1 MPVEELERQYAALQG
16 ANLKLDLTRGKPA
29 AAQLD
34 LSDELDGILN
44 GDFTAEDGTDVRNYG
59 NLRGIPEA
67 RQLGAELLDVAP
79 EDVMAGGNASLT
91 LMFYVLDA
99 AMHYGILHRPW
110 RDAGPAKAICP
121 VPGYDRHF
129 TLTDSFGI
137 APVTVPIGVEGPD
150 MDAVER
156 LVQDDPTVRCIW
168 CVPKHSNP
176 TGCTYSPE
184 VVERIAH
191 LPKLAAPGFLVLWD
205 NAYAV
210 HDFES
215 PPVELTPILPLAR
228 AVGTADA
235 IAMFASTSKITHAG
249 SGVAFLGGGAGLL
262 DALERRFSAFMI
274 GPDKVNQLRHARLLS
289 GRLAEHMHCHAES
302 VRPKFEAVQEGL
314 EQGLGG
320 TGLATWTRPRG
331 GYFVSLNTEPG
342 LAKEVVALAADA
354 GVVLTP
360 AGATF
365 PGGKDPEDRNIRIA
379 PTFATLDEVVAAID
393 VLALCIRLASARK
406 STEAA

>member
-1 MPVEELERQYAALQG
+1 M
-16 ANLKLDLTRGKPA
+16 
-29 AAQLD
+29 
-34 LSDELDGILN
+34 
-44 GDFTAEDGTDVRNYG
+44 RNYG

-67 RQLGAELLDVAP
+67 RELGARLLDVAP
-79 EDVMAGGNASLT
+79 EDVIAGGNASLT

-99 AMHYGILHRPW
+99 AMHYGLLHPAW
-110 RDAGPAKAICP
+110 RDAGGAKAICP

-129 TLTDSFGI
+129 TLTDSFGME
-137 APVTVPIGVEGPD
+137 PVTVPMGEDGPD

-156 LVQDDPTVRCIW
+156 LVQDDPAIRCIW

-176 TGCTYSPE
+176 TGATYSPE
-184 VVERIAH
+184 VVERIAR
-191 LPKLAAPGFLVLWD
+191 LPNLAAPGFLVLWD

-228 AVGTADA
+228 TANAADA

-249 SGVAFLGGGAGLL
+249 SGVAFIGGGAGLL
-262 DALERRFSAFMI
+262 EALERRFSAFMI
-274 GPDKVNQLRHARLLS
+274 GPDKVNQLRHARLLKD
-289 GRLAEHMHCHAES
+289 RLDDHMQAHAES
-302 VRPKFEAVQEGL
+302 VRPKFEAVQRGL

-331 GYFVSLNTEPG
+331 GYFVSLDTQPG

-365 PGGKDPEDRNIRIA
+365 PGGQDPDDRNIRIA
-379 PTFATLDEVVAAID
+379 PTFATLREVEAAID
-393 VLALCIRLASARK
+393 VLTLCIRLASARRE
-406 STEAA
+406 TA

>member
-1 MPVEELERQYAALQG
+1 MALEELERQYAALRS

-29 AAQLD
+29 AEQLD
-34 LSDELDGILN
+34 LSDELDGILGGN
-44 GDFTAEDGTDVRNYG
+44 FLTEDGTDTRNYG

-67 RQLGAELLDVAP
+67 RELGARLLDVAP
-79 EDVMAGGNASLT
+79 DDVIAGGNASLT

-99 AMHYGILHRPW
+99 AMHYGILHPAW
-110 RDAGPAKAICP
+110 REAGPAKAICP

-137 APVTVPIGVEGPD
+137 APVTVPMHDDGPD

-156 LVQDDPTVRCIW
+156 HVQDDPAVRCIW

-184 VVERIAH
+184 VVERIAR
-191 LPKLAAPGFLVLWD
+191 LPKLASPGFLVLWD

-215 PPVELTPILPLAR
+215 SPVELTPILPLAR
-228 AVGTADA
+228 AAGTADA

-274 GPDKVNQLRHARLLS
+274 GPDKVNQLRHARLL
-289 GRLAEHMHCHAES
+289 GGGLAEHMRNHAES
-302 VRPKFEAVQEGL
+302 ARPKFEAVQKGL
-314 EQGLGG
+314 QQGLGG

-331 GYFVSLNTEPG
+331 GYFVSLNTKPG

-365 PGGKDPEDRNIRIA
+365 PGGMDPDDCNIRIA
-379 PTFATLDEVVAAID
+379 PTFATLGEVEAAID

>member
-1 MPVEELERQYAALQG
+1 MPLEELERQYAALQG

-29 AAQLD
+29 AEQLD
-34 LSDELDGILN
+34 LSDELDGVLN

-79 EDVMAGGNASLT
+79 ENVIAGGNASLT

-110 RDAGPAKAICP
+110 RDDGPAQAICP

-129 TLTDSFGI
+129 NLTDSFGI
-137 APVTVPIGVEGPD
+137 APVTVPIRDDGPD

-184 VVERIAH
+184 VVERIAR
-191 LPKLAAPGFLVLWD
+191 LPKLASPGFLVLWD

-215 PPVELTPILPLAR
+215 PAVELVPILPLAK
-228 AVGTADA
+228 AAGTADA

-249 SGVAFLGGGAGLL
+249 SGVAFLGGGAELL

-289 GRLAEHMHCHAES
+289 GRLTEHMHSHAAS
-302 VRPKFEAVQEGL
+302 VQPKFEAVQAGL

-331 GYFVSLNTEPG
+331 GYFVSLNTQPG
-342 LAKEVVALAADA
+342 LAKEVVALAADV

-365 PGGKDPEDRNIRIA
+365 PGGKDPDDRNIRIV
-379 PTFATLDEVVAAID
+379 PTFATLDEVVAATD